1 MKALAP
7 IDSLDLNTKEGVQA
21 YIALEATRMGVDET
35 FVQNIVMCE
44 SQYNGRAVG
53 DSGNAVGL
61 AQFWPETFT
70 RLAKKHDID
79 PMYLRP
85 DYRSQ
90 IKILVGEVKDNN
102 AREWTCSRKY
112 E

>member
-1 MKALAP
+1 MTASAP
-7 IDSLDLNTKEGVQA
+7 IDNTDLNTTEGIRA
-21 YIALEATRMGVDET
+21 YIALEASKQGVDAS
-35 FVQNIVMCE
+35 FVDKIVKCE
-44 SQYNGRAVG
+44 SSYNGRAVG

-70 RLAKKHDID
+70 RMSKQAGID

-90 IKILVGEVKDNN
+90 IKTLVWAVKNGHE
-102 AREWTCSRKY
+102 REWTCARN
-112 E
+112 